1 MKKMKPINTF
11 HGTIPLSQPDLFSA
25 CKTAK
30 RQDDIFLDFFAI
42 RPNGW
47 FTAREV
53 AKFFPKYELTSVRRA
68 ISGWY
73 KLGRLERGELKM
85 EIKGKPNYSWRLAK

>member
-1 MKKMKPINTF
+1 MKPINTF

-30 RQDDIFLDFFAI
+30 RQDDYILDFFACH
-42 RPNGW
+42 PDKW
-47 FTAREV
+47 FTARRIAELF
-53 AKFFPKYELTSVRRA
+53 ASYELTSVRRA

-73 KLGRLERGELKM
+73 KLGRLEKGALVPES
-85 EIKGKPNYSWRLAK
+85 KGKGNYQWRIAK